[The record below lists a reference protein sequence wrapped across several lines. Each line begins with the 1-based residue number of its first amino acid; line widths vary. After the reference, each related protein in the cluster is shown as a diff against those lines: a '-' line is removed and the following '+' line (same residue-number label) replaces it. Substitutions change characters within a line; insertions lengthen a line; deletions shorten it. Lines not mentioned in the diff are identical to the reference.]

1 LAGRGI
7 ELDGHLNLVAGL
19 YARTLAHLRF
29 RPGRN
34 SRPMRA
40 ARVRQV

>member
-19 YARTLAHLRF
+19 YAPTLAHL
-29 RPGRN
+29 PIQAWQELA
-34 SRPMRA
+34 PLRA
-40 ARVRQV
+40 TVVRQV